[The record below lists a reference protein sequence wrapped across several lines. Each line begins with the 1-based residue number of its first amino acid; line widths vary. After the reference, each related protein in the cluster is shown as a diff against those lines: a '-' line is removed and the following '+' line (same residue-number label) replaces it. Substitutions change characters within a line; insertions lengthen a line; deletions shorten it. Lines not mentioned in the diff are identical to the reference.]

1 MKLYPEARA
10 ITKSMKFRQS
20 TKSGQGGYRT
30 GIWNVEGHWLYL
42 SVKLEKLIDEIPFTI
57 ITCILHNICIDIRDV
72 YVDPEHDEL
81 DGLPLLPGIG

>member
-1 MKLYPEARA
+1 MKLHPEARA

-42 SVKLEKLIDEIPFTI
+42 SVKLDKLIDEIPFTI
-57 ITCILHNICIDIRDV
+57 ITCILHNICIGIRNV